1 MVHNH
6 VSEFQVKIVHQ
17 GRIEELSGWMNSEAQ
32 AMAPVNRPQA
42 KLTSGTKRCLSQLQE
57 RQIIDESG

>member
-32 AMAPVNRPQA
+32 AMAPVNRPLA
-42 KLTSGTKRCLSQLQE
+42 KLTGFGNETLSVPTA
-57 RQIIDESG
+57 RATNSK